1 MIKHLRLN
9 FQNPQNEKKSPEVS
23 ELSDFPQQLNQ
34 TFFLVI
40 GEAHQ
45 LFRTHQFFFVSNTAE
60 EEKKSYNLFINETQ
74 CSQLVR
80 VGAIHHFTN
89 FSPTAIRGLPFS
101 SGSPPNLKKEAAES
115 ISKTAEMDYSEI
127 KVHDR
132 TKLLKMAA
140 EF

>member
-1 MIKHLRLN
+1 MKRINYSGHI
-9 FQNPQNEKKSPEVS
+9 S
-23 ELSDFPQQLNQ
+23 
-34 TFFLVI
+34 
-40 GEAHQ
+40 
-45 LFRTHQFFFVSNTAE
+45 FFVSNTAE

>member
-1 MIKHLRLN
+1 MKRINYSGHI
-9 FQNPQNEKKSPEVS
+9 S
-23 ELSDFPQQLNQ
+23 
-34 TFFLVI
+34 
-40 GEAHQ
+40 
-45 LFRTHQFFFVSNTAE
+45 FFVSNTEAE

-89 FSPTAIRGLPFS
+89 FSLTAIRGLPFS

>member
-1 MIKHLRLN
+1 MKRIIYSGHI
-9 FQNPQNEKKSPEVS
+9 S
-23 ELSDFPQQLNQ
+23 
-34 TFFLVI
+34 
-40 GEAHQ
+40 
-45 LFRTHQFFFVSNTAE
+45 FFVSNTAAE

-74 CSQLVR
+74 CSQ
-80 VGAIHHFTN
+80 
-89 FSPTAIRGLPFS
+89 PTAIRGLPFS